1 VTSPPADIYAFLDA
15 HGISFERLD
24 HPPVYTVEEASRLV
38 PPGPG
43 ASTKNLFLRDEKG
56 RRHFLLTVA
65 HDKHVDLRRLAGVLG
80 STKLS
85 LGSPERLAKYL
96 GVEPGAVTILA
107 LINDPERQ
115 VEVFIDQDL
124 WKSTALRCHPLVN
137 TATLIVPREGVER
150 FLAATGHSYRLIKI
164 PTAGC

>member
-1 VTSPPADIYAFLDA
+1 MTTPPADIYAFLEA
-15 HGISFERLD
+15 HGIPYERLD
-24 HPPVYTVEEASRLV
+24 HPPVFTVEEASRLV

-56 RRHFLLTVA
+56 RRHFLVTVA
-65 HDKHVDLRRLAGVLG
+65 HDKQADLKRLAGVLG

-96 GVEPGAVTILA
+96 GVQPGAVTILA
-107 LINDPERQ
+107 LINDPDRQ

-124 WKSTALRCHPLVN
+124 WQSAALRCHPLVN
-137 TATLIVPREGVER
+137 TATLIVPWEGLER
-150 FLAATGHSYRLIKI
+150 FLAATGHSYRLIRI
-164 PTAGC
+164 PMAER